1 MHGPLAPGRSRLCT
15 ANPYPPDGIPRQ
27 RPARYEKLHAARAPR
42 HADRGSARL
51 GEEVTMINTA
61 FATVVVG
68 FCLIAPALADDA
80 MPENDGGGRY
90 TFSKVADGFLRL
102 DTQTGEVSICSQ
114 RTVGWAC
121 QAVPEDRAV
130 LENEIARL
138 RSENVTL
145 KKEILAHGLP
155 LPAGAMPEA
164 PGAGD
169 GSVTLRLPD
178 NAEID
183 HAMALVGR
191 LWQRFVEA
199 IARAE

>member
-1 MHGPLAPGRSRLCT
+1 MIYRTCAV
-15 ANPYPPDGIPRQ
+15 
-27 RPARYEKLHAARAPR
+27 AAV
-42 HADRGSARL
+42 SL
-51 GEEVTMINTA
+51 
-61 FATVVVG
+61 
-68 FCLIAPALADDA
+68 CLIAPALADDA
-80 MPENDGGGRY
+80 MPSSEGGRY
-90 TFSKVADGFLRL
+90 GFSKVDAGFLRL
-102 DTQTGEVSICSQ
+102 DTQTGAVSVCSQ

-164 PGAGD
+164 PGTGD

-199 IARAE
+199 IARAEKQVLNKS

>member
-1 MHGPLAPGRSRLCT
+1 MIDRTCAVAAVSLCLMTPGIFTAPS
-15 ANPYPPDGIPRQ
+15 I
-27 RPARYEKLHAARAPR
+27 
-42 HADRGSARL
+42 
-51 GEEVTMINTA
+51 
-61 FATVVVG
+61 
-68 FCLIAPALADDA
+68 LIAPALADEA
-80 MPENDGGGRY
+80 LPNNEGGRY
-90 TFSKVADGFLRL
+90 TFSKVDAGFLRL
-102 DTQTGEVSICSQ
+102 DTQTGGVSVCSQ

-121 QAVPEDRAV
+121 QAAPEDRAV

-178 NAEID
+178 NADVD

-199 IARAE
+199 IARAEKQVLNKS